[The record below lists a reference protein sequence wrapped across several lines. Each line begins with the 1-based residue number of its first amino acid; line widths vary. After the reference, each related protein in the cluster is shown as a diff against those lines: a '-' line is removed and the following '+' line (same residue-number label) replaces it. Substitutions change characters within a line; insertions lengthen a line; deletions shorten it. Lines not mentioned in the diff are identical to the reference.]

1 MEDFP
6 LLGFLKVI
14 GVSLVPVV
22 VFGAALHARQAF
34 ERAVALGRRWHLL
47 SPALPVPTTPPLEKL
62 AADLRR
68 LRPDARSPR
77 PGVTM
82 ARHRGVVAA
91 YDDAL
96 VAASVVL
103 EVETNLKDLPEGIER
118 EAERL
123 RLESALERAGLSWRV
138 RPEPPRP
145 GVDGA

>member
-1 MEDFP
+1 MEDSLF
-6 LLGFLKVI
+6 LGFLKVI
-14 GVSLVPVV
+14 GVSLIPVAL
-22 VFGAALHARQAF
+22 FGAALHARQAY
-34 ERAVALGRRWHLL
+34 ERAVSLGRRWHVL
-47 SPALPVPTTPPLEKL
+47 SPALPIPTTPPLEKL

-68 LRPDARSPR
+68 LRPDARTPR

-96 VAASVVL
+96 VTASVAL
-103 EVETNLKDLPEGIER
+103 EVETNLKELPEGIER

-123 RLESALERAGLSWRV
+123 RLEDALERAGLSWRV

-145 GVDGA
+145 

>member
-1 MEDFP
+1 MEDSI
-6 LLGFLKVI
+6 LLGFLKII
-14 GVSLVPVV
+14 GVSLIPVAL
-22 VFGAALHARQAF
+22 FGAALHARQAY
-34 ERAVALGRRWHLL
+34 ERAVVLGRRWHVL
-47 SPALPVPTTPPLEKL
+47 SPELPVPTTPPLEKI

-68 LRPDARSPR
+68 LRLDARSPR

-96 VAASVVL
+96 VAASAAL
-103 EVETNLKDLPEGIER
+103 EVETNLKELPEGIER